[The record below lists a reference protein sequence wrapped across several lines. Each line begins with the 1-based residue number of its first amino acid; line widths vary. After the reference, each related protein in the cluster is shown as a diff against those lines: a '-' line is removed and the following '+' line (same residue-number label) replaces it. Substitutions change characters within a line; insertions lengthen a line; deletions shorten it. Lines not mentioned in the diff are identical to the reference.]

1 MKKIKTILS
10 VVLVLSVVSCLSTYG
25 SNHGKGSRK
34 DNLIDSWDILAP
46 LDTVSR
52 GQERLS

>member
-10 VVLVLSVVSCLSTYG
+10 VVLVLSVVGCLSTYG
-25 SNHGKGSRK
+25 SNRGKGSRK